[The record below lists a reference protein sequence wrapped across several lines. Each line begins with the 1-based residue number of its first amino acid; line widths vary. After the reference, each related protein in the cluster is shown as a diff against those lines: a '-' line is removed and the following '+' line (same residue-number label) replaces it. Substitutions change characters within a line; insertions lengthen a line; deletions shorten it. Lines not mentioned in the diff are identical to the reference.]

1 MRTEKSKLKTGRGLW
16 SHDRNKT
23 TRTSGSF
30 PLHVA
35 GFSCSAPTYL
45 LCAVKTG
52 EKHKHAESQEVREEQ
67 EVRLQPGPEEAE
79 EEVH

>member
-1 MRTEKSKLKTGRGLW
+1 MTGTKQ
-16 SHDRNKT
+16 S
-23 TRTSGSF
+23 RTSGPF
-30 PLHVA
+30 LLHVA
-35 GFSCSAPTYL
+35 GFSCSVPSNL

-52 EKHKHAESQEVREEQ
+52 EKHKHAESQEVGEEQ